1 MSPGPEN
8 NHGAPNLD
16 LTQAIAEKVV
26 KGQLGGPIQK
36 EDWEEGLESGC
47 NVHGQATRANQFHP
61 HLKLEIMTLA
71 ADSVGSG

>member
-1 MSPGPEN
+1 MEKAALPRWEEEEAEGAEGGNSIISVAAPGPEK

-36 EDWEEGLESGC
+36 ED
-47 NVHGQATRANQFHP
+47 
-61 HLKLEIMTLA
+61 
-71 ADSVGSG
+71 